1 MDQGQCGSCW
11 VFSAIAATEGI
22 TKLSTGKLI
31 SVSDQELVDC
41 DRTSEDQGCAADS
54 EGYKKVPKNNEK
66 GASQRCGK
74 QPVSVSIDAS
84 DFSFQ
89 FYSSGVFTGAC
100 GTERS
105 WRYSSWI
112 RKS

>member
-41 DRTSEDQGCAADS
+41 DRTSEDHDEDS
-54 EGYKKVPKNNEK
+54 EGYKKVPK
-66 GASQRCGK
+66 QRERRFNAVVNK